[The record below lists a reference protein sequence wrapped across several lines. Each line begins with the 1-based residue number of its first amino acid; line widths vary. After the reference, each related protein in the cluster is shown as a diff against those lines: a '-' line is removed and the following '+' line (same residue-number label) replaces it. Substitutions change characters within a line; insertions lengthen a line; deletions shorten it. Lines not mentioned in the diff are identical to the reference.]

1 MGGYNHP
8 TAVVLMFGKQL
19 AALTV
24 WPGLDLVP
32 SFTTV
37 RPGSPHHQHW
47 QHHLASEF
55 CVTHDRGFI
64 LSALSQAP

>member
-37 RPGSPHHQHW
+37 RPGSPPA
-47 QHHLASEF
+47 LA
-55 CVTHDRGFI
+55 
-64 LSALSQAP
+64 APSGV